1 MRVTRMRWLL
11 VLFMAMALVASAC
24 GSDDAEDES
33 SADDPSSQAESDEST
48 TSEDSAD
55 AAEADES
62 GEDPGEEPAADTVE
76 ALRLA
81 GGDNG
86 YPSPFAW
93 VRGPGWIHAGYVF
106 DTLVW
111 QDSTGD
117 FIPWLASE
125 WSASDDG
132 TEWRFTLNDNAMW
145 HDGEPVTA
153 DDVVFT
159 YQYVTDGAG
168 AGQAGFAARGL
179 RQVADVSAEGD
190 HEVVFT
196 LKAPSAAFLEDVAAS
211 VLIIPEHVWT
221 DIDDPSERRGPEAT
235 MGSGPYRLE
244 SADPANGSYLYVANE
259 DFYLG
264 SPVVKRLEFV
274 PVNDELLAI
283 QGGELSAAEIGLEQP
298 IPAEQMEA
306 FESNPKLD
314 MIQSAGNWNL
324 ALHINIDAGFPYD
337 DVRFRQALAY
347 GINRA
352 DLVDRILFGRGE
364 VASLGGL
371 APTHPFRADGLPDYG
386 YDLEEASAL
395 LDEIGLIDADGDG
408 VRDLPGGSAFNPTIK
423 ASQRF
428 SPDTPQLIREYLS
441 AVGIA
446 VEVEILDRATAD
458 EAGVN
463 GDYTLQ
469 LHGYGGIA
477 GDPDTLRQ
485 RFADQANSTS
495 FNKAWGFQNDR
506 FDELATEQLATLD
519 PDARGVLL
527 DEMQAIL
534 AEQVPVLPIYV
545 PDRVLFYDVDTF
557 SNWYYTPGCSPCRG
571 SRNKHMYVT
580 GQTTGS

>member
-1 MRVTRMRWLL
+1 MLSRRIRWLL
-11 VLFMAMALVASAC
+11 ALLTALALAASAC
-24 GSDDAEDES
+24 GDDADDGAADDQAETATEETAGADDSAGVTDDEAAAEDDG
-33 SADDPSSQAESDEST
+33 SADTDG
-48 TSEDSAD
+48 AD
-55 AAEADES
+55 
-62 GEDPGEEPAADTVE
+62 GTVE
-76 ALRLA
+76 VLRLA

-106 DTLVW
+106 DTLAW
-111 QDSTGD
+111 QDSTGEY
-117 FIPWLASE
+117 IPWLASE

-132 TEWRFTLNDNAMW
+132 TEWRFTLRDNAAW

-159 YQYVTDGAG
+159 YEYVTEGAG
-168 AGQAGFAARGL
+168 AGQAGFAAGGL
-179 RQVADVSAEGD
+179 RQVTSVVAESD
-190 HEVVFT
+190 TEVVFT
-196 LKAPSAAFLEDVAAS
+196 LANPSAAFLEDVAGS
-211 VLIIPEHVWT
+211 VLIIPEHIWA
-221 DIDDPSERRGPEAT
+221 DIENPSEERGPGAT
-235 MGSGPYRLE
+235 MGSGPYMLE

-274 PVNDELLAI
+274 PANDELLAI

-306 FESNPKLD
+306 FESNDALD
-314 MIQSAGNWNL
+314 VIQSPGNWNL
-324 ALHINIDAGFPYD
+324 ALHFNLDAGSPYD

-347 GINRA
+347 GIDRA

-364 VASLGGL
+364 VASIGGL
-371 APTHPFRADGLPDYG
+371 APTHPFGAEGLPAYAHDT
-386 YDLEEASAL
+386 DRAEAL
-395 LDEIGLIDADGDG
+395 LDEIGLVDADGDG
-408 VRDLPGGSAFNPTIK
+408 VRDLPDGSPFNPTLK

-428 SPDTPQLIREYLS
+428 SADTPQIIREYL
-441 AVGIA
+441 AAIGIA

-463 GDYTLQ
+463 GDYTIQ

-495 FNKAWGFQNDR
+495 FNKAWGFQDDR
-506 FDELATEQLATLD
+506 FEELAVEQLATLD
-519 PDARGVLL
+519 TAARGDLL
-527 DEMQAIL
+527 DEMQGIL

-545 PDRVLFYDVDTF
+545 PDRVLFYDVATF
-557 SNWYYTPGCSPCRG
+557 DSWYYTPGCSPCRG

-580 GQTTGS
+580 GETTGL